1 LTSHAV
7 LQELS
12 FEKETIMKVL
22 LLFTALL
29 SVVILSNNWGPYT
42 TTAAA
47 LKEKAVF
54 KFEGNVT
61 LMDVPL
67 KGEYLF
73 VHDDAAMVRGE
84 ACTYVYKGLEEKPE
98 NLVVYFHCTPRVR
111 AIAEEFV
118 VRTLEVAPGRFEV
131 REFQF
136 AGSPE
141 GHLVPIS
148 QHAEH
153 VTIASN

>member
-1 LTSHAV
+1 
-7 LQELS
+7 
-12 FEKETIMKVL
+12 MKSL

-29 SVVILSNNWGPYT
+29 SVAILGNSSAPPAAN
-42 TTAAA
+42 AAA
-47 LKEKAVF
+47 VKEKAVA
-54 KFEGNVT
+54 KFDGNVT
-61 LMDVPL
+61 LMDIRL

-73 VHDDAAMVRGE
+73 VHDEAAMARGD
-84 ACTYVYKGLEEKPE
+84 ACTFVYQGVEAKPE

-111 AIAEEFV
+111 AIAEHFI
-118 VRTLEVAPGRFEV
+118 VRTLEVAPGQFEL

-141 GHLVPIS
+141 GHLVPVS

-153 VTIASN
+153 VAIASPN